1 MGMGSF
7 GTGSVGKTSADR
19 FAQSQGGVQFPSRTP
34 MSRQPSA
41 GSSYPQ
47 VPQSPGGAK
56 GARVRSERGRNRS
69 DAPAFPMPTVLS
81 DVAVAPLVES
91 ANRWTSGPSKRGQ
104 PVDEN
109 SPAVVDRKVK
119 GLLNK
124 LTMENFDSISGQI
137 LTWANKSEEENDGR
151 TLRQVIKLIFE
162 KATDEAH
169 WSEMYARLC
178 RKMMDTLGDKVQ
190 DEKVVDSKGA
200 PVTGGSLFRK
210 YLLNRCQEDFE
221 KGWAA
226 RESSAAAAS
235 SKAAEDKAKIESN
248 EAAEAAAKE
257 LGQEKPKE
265 EAALMSDEYY
275 IAQKAKRQGLG
286 LVRLIG
292 ELFKL
297 EMLTERIMHEC
308 VKRLLANVVSPEEED
323 IESLCRLL
331 TTVGKTLDSPKAKPH
346 MDVYFSRM
354 NQLRNNP
361 VVASRMQ
368 FMLLV
373 RSLLVFCASI
383 SIADHSLLFVRVN
396 RRLSSFEAVTG
407 KRGTRRRV
415 SRPLL
420 RSERRSSSRR
430 RTRLCSSSLAS

>member
-1 MGMGSF
+1 
-7 GTGSVGKTSADR
+7 
-19 FAQSQGGVQFPSRTP
+19 
-34 MSRQPSA
+34 
-41 GSSYPQ
+41 
-47 VPQSPGGAK
+47 
-56 GARVRSERGRNRS
+56 
-69 DAPAFPMPTVLS
+69 
-81 DVAVAPLVES
+81 
-91 ANRWTSGPSKRGQ
+91 
-104 PVDEN
+104 
-109 SPAVVDRKVK
+109 
-119 GLLNK
+119 
-124 LTMENFDSISGQI
+124 MENFESISGQI

-178 RKMMDTLGDKVQ
+178 RKMMDTLGDKVS

-226 RESSAAAAS
+226 RESSHAAAQ
-235 SKAAEDKAKIESN
+235 SKAADDKAKIEAN
-248 EAAEAAAKE
+248 AAAEEAAKE
-257 LGQEKPKE
+257 SGQDKPKE

-275 IAQKAKRQGLG
+275 VAQKAKRQGLG

-308 VKRLLANVVSPEEED
+308 VKRLLANVVTPEEED

-373 RSLLVFCASI
+373 RSLSPFLFLLVSFSSSLTFFSLFCGIFFA
-383 SIADHSLLFVRVN
+383 FY
-396 RRLSSFEAVTG
+396 RRSSSFELDTG
-407 KRGTRRRV
+407 RRGTRRREF
-415 SRPLL
+415 RLLL
-420 RSERRSSSRR
+420 RFERRFVLPFLFLFRR
-430 RTRLCSSSLAS
+430 VFSTSVSIFDLTSLLSLSLSLFLVVPRSLKTLNDPLRTR